1 MKRLATLIGVAALAF
16 GAAGAASAADMP
28 MNHDGAGAMHAAM
41 GEHSMPG
48 KVTMVNHKTGLVHVL
63 SMGMHL
69 TVHFPPS
76 TIEKLKAGDKIIL
89 HLGYS
94 IGG

>member
-1 MKRLATLIGVAALAF
+1 MKKLATLVGVAALAF
-16 GAAGAASAADMP
+16 GAAGAASAAEMP
-28 MNHDGAGAMHAAM
+28 MTHDAGAMHAAM

-48 KVTMVNHKTGLVHVL
+48 KVTMVNHKTGMVHVL

-94 IGG
+94 ISG